1 MFALRRDE
9 RKGTFPVSGTFNTAS
24 ACELQPP
31 ANDTFI
37 KQHEHMARKA
47 GEALSLP
54 FLARCALAGL
64 IALLP
69 IAAAFSQS
77 ASAGPPVS
85 ANDLVRAVVANEL
98 KPQVGSHGRWMY
110 RVEREEQGK
119 KKTKEVVQTGLGS
132 LDRLVAVNGQPLN
145 AEEQKDESER
155 IGNLVRNPAEQQR
168 LEQTKKK
175 DAEQCKAFFKIL
187 PDALTFIY
195 AGRDGDLIKLSYR
208 PNPSFQPPSREA
220 RVFHEME
227 GEMWVHETQRRL
239 VRMRGRL
246 IAEVKFAGGLLGH
259 LEKGGH
265 FNVEQRELLPGQWD
279 LTFMEVD
286 MKGKALLFKTIAVQ
300 EKEYRSDFR
309 TVSDGLTLA
318 EAADILTNEV
328 TVAANQ

>member
-1 MFALRRDE
+1 ML
-9 RKGTFPVSGTFNTAS
+9 
-24 ACELQPP
+24 
-31 ANDTFI
+31 
-37 KQHEHMARKA
+37 
-47 GEALSLP
+47 LP
-54 FLARCALAGL
+54 FFARCTLAGL

-69 IAAAFSQS
+69 ISAAFGQS

-98 KPQVGSHGRWMY
+98 KPQDGSHGRWMY

-119 KKTKEVVQTGLGS
+119 KKTREVVQTGLGS

-145 AEEQKDESER
+145 AKEQKDEMAR
-155 IGNLVRNPAEQQR
+155 IGNLARNPAEQQR
-168 LEQTKKK
+168 LEQTKEK
-175 DAEQCKAFFKIL
+175 DAEQCKTFFKLL

-208 PNPSFQPPSREA
+208 PNPGFRPPSREA
-220 RVFHEME
+220 RVFHERE

-239 VRMRGRL
+239 VRIRGHL
-246 IAEVKFAGGLLGH
+246 MADVKFAGGLLGY

-265 FNVEQRELLPGQWD
+265 FSVEQRELLPGHWD

-286 MKGKALLFKTIAVQ
+286 MQGKALFFKTIAMK

-309 TVSDGLTLA
+309 TVPNGLTLA
-318 EAADILTNEV
+318 EAADMLIRQV
-328 TVAANQ
+328 IVAANR